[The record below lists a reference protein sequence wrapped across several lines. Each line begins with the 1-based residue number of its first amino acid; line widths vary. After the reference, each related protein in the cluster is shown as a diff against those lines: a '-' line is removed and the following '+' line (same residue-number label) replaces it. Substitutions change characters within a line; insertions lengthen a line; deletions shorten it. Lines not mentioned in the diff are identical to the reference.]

1 VIVDPKVDTR
11 GYLRTDPQWHVLLDD
26 VESVDGVVRHTR
38 DYLATLTPAQLRLLP
53 EPCRHLR
60 VKAEDDV
67 EYWTCKL
74 SSCFPSARPE
84 QGQLVQ
90 DLFMHF
96 LHASMRICQIH
107 RDHAARLDTS
117 QQSDGL

>member
-1 VIVDPKVDTR
+1 MDARVDTR
-11 GYLRTDPQWHVLLDD
+11 GYLRQDPQWHLQLDEC
-26 VESVDGVVRHTR
+26 ESVAAVIAHTR
-38 DYLATLTPAQLRLLP
+38 DFLATLTTRQLQLLP
-53 EPCRHLR
+53 DACQPLR

-74 SSCFPSARPE
+74 SACFPAVRPE
-84 QGQLVQ
+84 QTALVQ

-107 RDHAARLDTS
+107 RDQAQRAD
-117 QQSDGL
+117 QGQEPDGL